1 MTRYGRKVKTGIFI
15 GCFFSI
21 LIFCIIVWKIVF
33 GYNVTNKDDLSIY
46 KSFLCI
52 RDPENSV
59 WIDFYKKDEVFG
71 KCTLV
76 LKRNIRIEEM
86 SNDEKINYYQRK
98 VDKVLTAQNS
108 NIVSYKDGIN
118 DCIIR
123 NDDKSLEVTVVRR

>member
-86 SNDEKINYYQRK
+86 SNDEKINYYKRK
-98 VDKVLTAQNS
+98 VEKVLTTQNS

-123 NDDKSLEVTVVRR
+123 NDDKDLEVTVVRR